1 MRFFRDSRGRAPFF
15 EWLDSLDPPVASAI
29 AEKIEVLAQVGMASI
44 KNNVKA
50 LGGGLYEIK
59 WGSVRVFFIQQDDE
73 LIVIDGLVKQG
84 KAGQARA
91 IKRVRQWLKEF
102 E

>member
-15 EWLDSLDPPVASAI
+15 EWLDSLDPRVASSV
-29 AEKIEVLAQVGMASI
+29 AEKLEVLVQVGMPSI
-44 KNNVKA
+44 RNNVKA
-50 LGGGLYEIK
+50 LGDGLYEIK

-73 LIVIDGLVKQG
+73 FIVLDGLLKQG

-91 IKRVRQWLKEF
+91 IKRVREWLKEF